1 MDGLVA
7 EKLCNAVADSCNV
20 LGAWHLLVANAPSS
34 WVSSFWCARVPL
46 GLPCWRQDLARHQL
60 ARRSE
65 SWMCLALKEAIRSR
79 QIACDG

>member
-34 WVSSFWCARVPL
+34 WVSSSWCARVPP
-46 GLPCWRQDLARHQL
+46 GLPMLAS
-60 ARRSE
+60 RRTLHATS
-65 SWMCLALKEAIRSR
+65 SLVVQNPGRASL
-79 QIACDG
+79 